1 MEIEITLRPRKHVN
15 VHAKTLRKTF
25 FIEFHGNYS
34 RCQNEKLQGVKCF
47 QGCVEKKNCE
57 NGVAIDFVI

>member
-1 MEIEITLRPRKHVN
+1 MYMQKYLEKL
-15 VHAKTLRKTF
+15 F

-47 QGCVEKKNCE
+47 QGCVVKKNCE